1 MTDFW
6 EQDTRFI
13 HSLLPSNEPLHRPNS
28 VKNQKQACESH
39 VTLHRG
45 VHLTQSLQK
54 CSNAPSLISANGR
67 TDQSIIVHPFWEKK
81 NGKGERHPINIWQ
94 YYQNGLCETS
104 SINAQDGSCYV
115 TLHHL
120 CSKNIHDVN
129 EFSSAW
135 WHIKSWIHVTPC
147 NVTILSSGIAK
158 VQKFRSPIMLIY
170 TVCGP
175 HLHFNH
181 DSKGS
186 LRHPSPTSVGPPL
199 PFGLGPTSI
208 RTDSEQDPP
217 PLGPCYHV

>member
-28 VKNQKQACESH
+28 VNNQKQACESH

-45 VHLTQSLQK
+45 AHLTQSLQK

-81 NGKGERHPINIWQ
+81 NGKGKGTPST
-94 YYQNGLCETS
+94 YD
-104 SINAQDGSCYV
+104 SIISMVCVKPVALTLKMVLV
-115 TLHHL
+115 TLHNL
-120 CSKNIHDVN
+120 CSKNIHNVN

-135 WHIKSWIHVTPC
+135 WHTKSWIHVTPC
-147 NVTILSSGIAK
+147 IVTILSSGIAK

-186 LRHPSPTSVGPPL
+186 LHHPSPTSVGPPL

-217 PLGPCYHV
+217 VGPCYHV